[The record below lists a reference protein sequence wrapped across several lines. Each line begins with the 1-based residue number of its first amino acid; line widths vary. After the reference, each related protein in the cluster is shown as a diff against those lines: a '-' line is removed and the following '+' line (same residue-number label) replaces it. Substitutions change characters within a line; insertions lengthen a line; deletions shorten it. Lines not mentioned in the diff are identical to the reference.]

1 MNKFLSMLVLL
12 ICTNLATM
20 FAQNTTLEVDNQY
33 PGWLSSKI
41 PFKDQASVQNLTVTG
56 YINGTDVKFIREL
69 INNRQLSHLDL
80 SDANIIAGGEAY
92 YVPNHNYSY
101 KIDKDNTIGSYMF
114 KTDLTS
120 KGRLIYLS
128 LPKSVTEI
136 NLEYGSLNSGYI
148 NYCNDNLDTLVIGGD
163 LKMLRYM
170 DVCQTKKYLM
180 IREGVDSLNETQIK
194 AKNVHL
200 PTTIKYLNR
209 KTFSIDTVKANI
221 ENIDYFNN
229 RCVYSRYNSNYEIG
243 VLDNDTITLSENLS
257 KWNVNAFRVKDG
269 TTIFLNDKL
278 KEINFNIDFGSSSTW
293 NGGALSAKNL
303 IIHSPNRVPPFR
315 FNNKNLFS
323 TATIYVPK
331 GSVEAYKSQLP
342 WSSATILEEK
352 VPVTG
357 IRFDKENILFSEIGE
372 TALLRATVLP
382 EDADN
387 KNVRWESSNEKV
399 ATVENGIVTC
409 KGYGTA
415 EISATTEDGGFTAV
429 CKVTAE
435 RKEILPTSI
444 TLDKADVTMNV
455 SETTKLKADVW
466 PTDADNKSVIWNSD
480 NEDIAKVSSDGVVT
494 AVKAGKTKVYA
505 TTQANNLK
513 AECEITVLQPVTGI
527 EMDKAS
533 ISFTYIGETVQLTA
547 KLLPEDASNQNVTWE
562 SSDTKVAI
570 VSKGKVVCTG
580 FGTAVIYAVSADGGF
595 MATCI
600 INATTGIEGIT
611 DDAPQKVVKRY
622 DITGQEI
629 SQPVNGINIVKTED
643 GRVLK
648 TSVKRK

>member
-80 SDANIIAGGEAY
+80 SDANIVAGGDAY
-92 YVPNHNYSY
+92 YVDSKVSY
-101 KIDKDNTIGSYMF
+101 KIYKDNTIGSYMF
-114 KTDLTS
+114 TTGYNSKLT
-120 KGRLIYLS
+120 YLS
-128 LPKSVTEI
+128 LPKSVTKI
-136 NLEYGSLNSGYI
+136 NLDNRI
-148 NYCNDNLDTLVIGGD
+148 DYCDDNLDTLVIGGD
-163 LKMLRYM
+163 LKMLRSM

-180 IREGVDSLNETQIK
+180 IREGVDSLNATNIQ
-194 AKNVHL
+194 AKSVHL
-200 PTTIKYLNR
+200 PTTIKYLDR
-209 KTFSIDTVKANI
+209 KTFRIDTVKANI

-229 RCVYSRYNSNYEIG
+229 RCVYSGNSLNYDIG

-303 IIHSPNRVPPFR
+303 IIHSPSRTPIKINS
-315 FNNKNLFS
+315 KGLFS

-342 WSSATILEEK
+342 WSNATILEEK

-455 SETTKLKADVW
+455 GETTKLKADVW
-466 PTDADNKSVIWNSD
+466 PTDADNKSVLWNSD
-480 NEDIAKVSSDGVVT
+480 NENIAKVSSDGVVT

-580 FGTAVIYAVSADGGF
+580 FGTAVISAVSADGGF

-611 DDAPQKVVKRY
+611 DDTPQKVVKRY
-622 DITGQEI
+622 DITGREI

>member
-56 YINGTDVKFIREL
+56 YINGTDVKFIKEL

-80 SDANIIAGGEAY
+80 SDANIVAGGDAFY
-92 YVPNHNYSY
+92 TKRNGYSY
-101 KIDKDNTIGSYMF
+101 KIEEDNAIYEYMF
-114 KTDLTS
+114 ISDK
-120 KGRLIYLS
+120 KMKYLA
-128 LPKSVTEI
+128 LPKTITKFHSV
-136 NLEYGSLNSGYI
+136 SD
-148 NYCNDNLDTLVIGGD
+148 YCSDLDTLVIGGD
-163 LKMLRYM
+163 VKLLSYYSK
-170 DVCQTKKYLM
+170 VEKAKKCLI
-180 IREGVDSLNETQIK
+180 IREGVDSLEPVRDIC
-194 AKNVHL
+194 AKTVHL
-200 PTTIKYLNR
+200 PSTLKYLPLSTFHKDTIK
-209 KTFSIDTVKANI
+209 VNI
-221 ENIDYFNN
+221 ENVDYFEN
-229 RCVYSRYNSNYEIG
+229 RCFSGGLERNLYIG
-243 VLDNDTITLSENLS
+243 VLDKDTISFS
-257 KWNVNAFRVKDG
+257 KDMSTWNANAFLLKDG
-269 TTIFLNDKL
+269 TTIFFNDKL
-278 KEINFNIDFGSSSTW
+278 EKINTLTENGSGSSTYF
-293 NGGALSAKNL
+293 GGALLAKRL
-303 IIHSPNRVPPFR
+303 IIHSPSRTPIKVQGSESVV
-315 FNNKNLFS
+315 KNLLK

-331 GSVEAYKSQLP
+331 GSAEAYKEQLP
-342 WSSATILEEK
+342 WSNATIIER
-352 VPVTG
+352 VPTTG
-357 IRFDKENILFSEIGE
+357 VRLDHENILLSEIGE

-455 SETTKLKADVW
+455 GETTKLKADVW
-466 PTDADNKSVIWNSD
+466 PTDADNKSVLWNSD
-480 NEDIAKVSSDGVVT
+480 NENIAKVSSDGVVT

-547 KLLPEDASNQNVTWE
+547 KLLPEDASNKNVTWE

-622 DITGQEI
+622 DITGREI

-648 TSVKRK
+648 TSVKKN

>member
-12 ICTNLATM
+12 ICTNLATA
-20 FAQNTTLEVDNQY
+20 FAQTTTLEVDNQY

-56 YINGTDVKFIREL
+56 YINGTDVKFIKEL
-69 INNRQLSHLDL
+69 MNNRQLSHLDL
-80 SDANIIAGGEAY
+80 SDANIVAGGEAY
-92 YVPNHNYSY
+92 YDS
-101 KIDKDNTIGSYMF
+101 KITEDNTIGSYMF
-114 KTDLTS
+114 KNDNYKRGLT
-120 KGRLIYLS
+120 YLS
-128 LPKSVTEI
+128 LPKSVKKI
-136 NLEYGSLNSGYI
+136 KLDSGMAYKD
-148 NYCNDNLDTLVIGGD
+148 YCDDNLDTLVIGGD
-163 LKMLRYM
+163 LKMLRAT
-170 DVCQTKKYLM
+170 DVRQPKKYLM
-180 IREGVDSLNETQIK
+180 IREGVDSLNATKIQ
-194 AKNVHL
+194 AKSVHL
-200 PTTIKYLNR
+200 PTTIKYLDR
-209 KTFSIDTVKANI
+209 ETFLIDTIKANI

-229 RCVYSRYNSNYEIG
+229 RCVYSGNSWKFYGIG

-269 TTIFLNDKL
+269 TTIFLNNKL
-278 KEINFNIDFGSSSTW
+278 KEINFNIDDGSSSRW
-293 NGGALSAKNL
+293 YGGALSAKNL

-315 FNNKNLFS
+315 FNNEDLFS

-444 TLDKADVTMNV
+444 ILDKADVTMNV
-455 SETTKLKADVW
+455 GETTKLKADVW

-527 EMDKAS
+527 EMDKSS

-580 FGTAVIYAVSADGGF
+580 FGTAVISAVSADGGF

-611 DDAPQKVVKRY
+611 DDASQKVVKRY
-622 DITGQEI
+622 DITGREI

>member
-1 MNKFLSMLVLL
+1 MNKILSMLVLL

-92 YVPNHNYSY
+92 YTHPAGTLSY

-114 KTDLTS
+114 TTGYNSKLT
-120 KGRLIYLS
+120 YLS
-128 LPKSVTEI
+128 LPKSVTKI
-136 NLEYGSLNSGYI
+136 DLDNRI
-148 NYCNDNLDTLVIGGD
+148 DYCDDNLDTLVIGGD

-180 IREGVDSLNETQIK
+180 IREGVDSLNATNIQ
-194 AKNVHL
+194 AKSVHL
-200 PTTIKYLNR
+200 PTTIKYLDR

-229 RCVYSRYNSNYEIG
+229 RCVYSGKSLNYDIG
-243 VLDNDTITLSENLS
+243 VLDNDTITFSENLS
-257 KWNVNAFRVKDG
+257 KWNVNAFLVKDG
-269 TTIFLNDKL
+269 TTIFLNNKL
-278 KEINFNIDFGSSSTW
+278 KEIIFDMDFGSSSIK
-293 NGGALSAKNL
+293 NEGALSAKNL
-303 IIHSPNRVPPFR
+303 IIHSPSRTPIKIG
-315 FNNKNLFS
+315 NKNLFS

-342 WSSATILEEK
+342 WSNATILEEK

-435 RKEILPTSI
+435 RKEILPTSM

-455 SETTKLKADVW
+455 GETTKLKADVC

-580 FGTAVIYAVSADGGF
+580 FGTAVIYAVSADSGF

-622 DITGQEI
+622 DITGREI

-648 TSVKRK
+648 ISVKRK

>member
-56 YINGTDVKFIREL
+56 YINGTDVKFIKEL
-69 INNRQLSHLDL
+69 INNRQLLHLDL
-80 SDANIIAGGEAY
+80 SDANIVAGGDAY
-92 YVPNHNYSY
+92 YASY
-101 KIDKDNTIGSYMF
+101 KITEDNTIGSYMF
-114 KTDLTS
+114 TNDNYKRRLT
-120 KGRLIYLS
+120 YLS
-128 LPKSVTEI
+128 LPKSVKKI
-136 NLEYGSLNSGYI
+136 KLDSGMSYKD
-148 NYCNDNLDTLVIGGD
+148 YCDDNLDTLVIGGD
-163 LKMLRYM
+163 LKMLRAT
-170 DVCQTKKYLM
+170 DVRQPKKYLM
-180 IREGVDSLNETQIK
+180 IREGVDSLNATHIQ
-194 AKNVHL
+194 AKSVHL
-200 PTTIKYLNR
+200 PTTIKYLDR

-221 ENIDYFNN
+221 ESIDYFNN
-229 RCVYSRYNSNYEIG
+229 RCVYSGNSLNYDIG

-269 TTIFLNDKL
+269 TTIFLNNKL
-278 KEINFNIDFGSSSTW
+278 KEINFNIDFGSSSRW

-303 IIHSPNRVPPFR
+303 IIHSPSRTPI
-315 FNNKNLFS
+315 KIDSKGLFS

-331 GSVEAYKSQLP
+331 GCVEAYKSQLP
-342 WSSATILEEK
+342 WSNATILEEK

-455 SETTKLKADVW
+455 GETTKLKADVW

-533 ISFTYIGETVQLTA
+533 ISFTYIGEIVQLTA
-547 KLLPEDASNQNVTWE
+547 KLLPEDASNKNVTWE

-611 DDAPQKVVKRY
+611 DDAPQKVIKRY

>member
-33 PGWLSSKI
+33 PGWLSNKI
-41 PFKDQASVQNLTVTG
+41 PFKDQASVQNLTITG

-80 SDANIIAGGEAY
+80 SDANIVAGGEAY
-92 YVPNHNYSY
+92 YTYPSNNQSY

-114 KTDLTS
+114 TTDNDCRKLT
-120 KGRLIYLS
+120 YLS
-128 LPKSVTEI
+128 LPKTITEFC
-136 NLEYGSLNSGYI
+136 NYGQKYSQ
-148 NYCNDNLDTLVIGGD
+148 DLDTLVIGGD
-163 LKMLRYM
+163 IKILPDYSNLKAA
-170 DVCQTKKYLM
+170 KKCLI
-180 IREGVDSLNETQIK
+180 IREGVDSLSNSSIQAETV
-194 AKNVHL
+194 NL
-200 PTTIKYLNR
+200 PSTIKYLAYLTFVKDTI
-209 KTFSIDTVKANI
+209 KTNI
-221 ENIDYFNN
+221 ENIDYFENK
-229 RCVYSRYNSNYEIG
+229 CFGGGLYSNLKIG
-243 VLDNDTITLSENLS
+243 VLSNDTIRFS
-257 KWNVNAFRVKDG
+257 KNMSVWNANAFLLKDG
-269 TTIFLNDKL
+269 TTIFLNDQL
-278 KEINFNIDFGSSSTW
+278 KSISLNTTDASGKYTRNY
-293 NGGALSAKNL
+293 GGAFLAKKL
-303 IIHSPNRVPPFR
+303 IIHSPSRIPIKIKGDKNTD
-315 FNNKNLFS
+315 KNLLT

-331 GSVEAYKSQLP
+331 GSAEAYKEQLP
-342 WSSATILEEK
+342 WSNATIIER
-352 VPVTG
+352 VPTTG
-357 IRFDKENILFSEIGE
+357 VRLDHENILLSEIGE

-387 KNVRWESSNEKV
+387 KKVRWESSNEKV

-455 SETTKLKADVW
+455 GETTKLKADVW

-570 VSKGKVVCTG
+570 VSNGKVVCTG

-622 DITGQEI
+622 DITGREI

>member
-1 MNKFLSMLVLL
+1 MNKFLSMLVFM

-80 SDANIIAGGEAY
+80 SDANIVAGGEAY
-92 YVPNHNYSY
+92 YTHPAGTQSY
-101 KIDKDNTIGSYMF
+101 RIDKDNTIGSYMF
-114 KTDLTS
+114 TDYSSKRRLT
-120 KGRLIYLS
+120 YLS
-128 LPKSVTEI
+128 LPKSVTKIELD
-136 NLEYGSLNSGYI
+136 NRLD
-148 NYCNDNLDTLVIGGD
+148 YCNDNLDTLVIGGD
-163 LKMLRYM
+163 LKMLTAL
-170 DVCQTKKYLM
+170 DVHQTKKYLM

-194 AKNVHL
+194 AKIVHL

-269 TTIFLNDKL
+269 TTIFLNNKL
-278 KEINFNIDFGSSSTW
+278 KKIIFDIDFGSSSTW

-315 FNNKNLFS
+315 FNNKDLFS

-387 KNVRWESSNEKV
+387 KNVKWESSNEKV

-444 TLDKADVTMNV
+444 TLDKADITMNV
-455 SETTKLKADVW
+455 GETTKLKAEVW

-547 KLLPEDASNQNVTWE
+547 KLLPEDASNKNVTWE

-580 FGTAVIYAVSADGGF
+580 FGTAVISAVSADGGF

-622 DITGQEI
+622 DITGREI

-648 TSVKRK
+648 ISVKRK

>member
-80 SDANIIAGGEAY
+80 SDANIVAGGDAY
-92 YVPNHNYSY
+92 YVVSKVSY
-101 KIDKDNTIGSYMF
+101 KIYKDNTIGSYMF
-114 KTDLTS
+114 TTGYNSKLT
-120 KGRLIYLS
+120 YLS
-128 LPKSVTEI
+128 LPKSVTKI
-136 NLEYGSLNSGYI
+136 NLDNRI
-148 NYCNDNLDTLVIGGD
+148 DYCDDNLDTLVIGGD
-163 LKMLRYM
+163 LKMLRSM

-180 IREGVDSLNETQIK
+180 IREGVDSLNATNIQ
-194 AKNVHL
+194 AKSVHL
-200 PTTIKYLNR
+200 PTTIKYLDR
-209 KTFSIDTVKANI
+209 KTFRIDTVKANI

-229 RCVYSRYNSNYEIG
+229 RCVYSGNSLNYDIG

-303 IIHSPNRVPPFR
+303 IIHSPSRVPI
-315 FNNKNLFS
+315 KIDSKGLFS

-342 WSSATILEEK
+342 WSNATILEEK

-357 IRFDKENILFSEIGE
+357 IRFDKENIFFSEIRE

-455 SETTKLKADVW
+455 GETTKLKADVW

-547 KLLPEDASNQNVTWE
+547 KLLPEDASNQNITWE

-622 DITGQEI
+622 DITGREI

>member
-80 SDANIIAGGEAY
+80 SDANIVAGGDAY
-92 YVPNHNYSY
+92 YVDSKVSY
-101 KIDKDNTIGSYMF
+101 KIYKDNTIGSYMF
-114 KTDLTS
+114 TTDYNSKLT
-120 KGRLIYLS
+120 YLS
-128 LPKSVTEI
+128 LPKSVTKI
-136 NLEYGSLNSGYI
+136 NLDNRI
-148 NYCNDNLDTLVIGGD
+148 DYCDDNLDTLVIGGD
-163 LKMLRYM
+163 LKMLRSK

-180 IREGVDSLNETQIK
+180 IREGVDSLNATNIQ
-194 AKNVHL
+194 AKSVHL
-200 PTTIKYLNR
+200 PTTIKYLDR
-209 KTFSIDTVKANI
+209 KTFRIDTVKANI

-229 RCVYSRYNSNYEIG
+229 RCVYSGNSLNYDIG

-269 TTIFLNDKL
+269 TTIFLNYKL

-303 IIHSPNRVPPFR
+303 IIHSPSRTPIKINS
-315 FNNKNLFS
+315 KGLFS

-342 WSSATILEEK
+342 WSNATILEEK

-455 SETTKLKADVW
+455 GETTKLKADVW
-466 PTDADNKSVIWNSD
+466 PTDADNKSVLWNSD
-480 NEDIAKVSSDGVVT
+480 NENIAKVSSDGVVT

-580 FGTAVIYAVSADGGF
+580 FGTAVISAVSADGGF

-622 DITGQEI
+622 DIAGREI

-648 TSVKRK
+648 ISVKRK

>member
-80 SDANIIAGGEAY
+80 SDANIVAGGEAY
-92 YVPNHNYSY
+92 YTHPAGTLSY
-101 KIDKDNTIGSYMF
+101 KIDKDNTIGRYMF
-114 KTDLTS
+114 TDYAWKGHLT
-120 KGRLIYLS
+120 YLS

-136 NLEYGSLNSGYI
+136 EIDNSKG
-148 NYCNDNLDTLVIGGD
+148 YCNDNLDTLVIGGD

-229 RCVYSRYNSNYEIG
+229 RCVYSGKSLNYDIG
-243 VLDNDTITLSENLS
+243 VLDNDTITFSENLS
-257 KWNVNAFRVKDG
+257 KWNVNAFLVKDG
-269 TTIFLNDKL
+269 TTIFLNNKL
-278 KEINFNIDFGSSSTW
+278 KEIIFDMDFGSSSIKKE
-293 NGGALSAKNL
+293 GALSAKNL
-303 IIHSPNRVPPFR
+303 IIHSPSRTPIKIG
-315 FNNKNLFS
+315 NKNLFS

-342 WSSATILEEK
+342 WSNATILEEK

-409 KGYGTA
+409 KGYGTT

-455 SETTKLKADVW
+455 GETTKLKADVW

-580 FGTAVIYAVSADGGF
+580 FGTAVISAVSADGGF

-611 DDAPQKVVKRY
+611 DDTPQKVVKRY
-622 DITGQEI
+622 DITGREI
-629 SQPVNGINIVKTED
+629 SQPVNGINIVKTGD

>member
-1 MNKFLSMLVLL
+1 MNKFLIMLVFM

-56 YINGTDVKFIREL
+56 YINGTDVKFIKEL

-80 SDANIIAGGEAY
+80 SDANIVAGGEAY
-92 YVPNHNYSY
+92 FAPNKNYSY
-101 KIDKDNTIGSYMF
+101 KIEKDNTIGSYMF
-114 KTDLTS
+114 TDYINISKRRLT
-120 KGRLIYLS
+120 YLS
-128 LPKSVTEI
+128 LPKSVTKIELD
-136 NLEYGSLNSGYI
+136 NRRGY
-148 NYCNDNLDTLVIGGD
+148 CDDLDTLVIGGD
-163 LKMLRYM
+163 LKMLCDM

-194 AKNVHL
+194 AKIVHL

-243 VLDNDTITLSENLS
+243 VLDNDTITLSENLL

-269 TTIFLNDKL
+269 TTIFLNNKL
-278 KEINFNIDFGSSSTW
+278 KEINFDIDFGSSSTW

-303 IIHSPNRVPPFR
+303 IIHSPSRTPIKINS
-315 FNNKNLFS
+315 KGLFS

-342 WSSATILEEK
+342 WSNATILEEK

-357 IRFDKENILFSEIGE
+357 IRLDKENILLSEIGE

-387 KNVRWESSNEKV
+387 KNVIWESSNEKV

-455 SETTKLKADVW
+455 GETTKLKADVW

-611 DDAPQKVVKRY
+611 DDAPQKVIKRY
-622 DITGQEI
+622 DITGREI

>member
-56 YINGTDVKFIREL
+56 YINGTDVKFIKEL

-80 SDANIIAGGEAY
+80 SNANIVAGGEAY
-92 YVPNHNYSY
+92 FVTSKKNY

-114 KTDLTS
+114 TDYINISKRRLT
-120 KGRLIYLS
+120 YLS
-128 LPKSVTEI
+128 LPKSVTKIELD
-136 NLEYGSLNSGYI
+136 NRSGY
-148 NYCNDNLDTLVIGGD
+148 CDDLDTLVIGGD
-163 LKMLRYM
+163 LKMLCDM

-200 PTTIKYLNR
+200 PTTIKYLER

-269 TTIFLNDKL
+269 TTIFLNNKL
-278 KEINFNIDFGSSSTW
+278 KEIIFNIDFGSSSKW

-315 FNNKNLFS
+315 FNNEDLFS

-357 IRFDKENILFSEIGE
+357 IRFDKENILLSEIGE

-455 SETTKLKADVW
+455 GETTKLKADVW
-466 PTDADNKSVIWNSD
+466 PTNADNKSVIWNSD

-533 ISFTYIGETVQLTA
+533 ISFTYIGETA
-547 KLLPEDASNQNVTWE
+547 KLLPEDASNKNVTWE

-622 DITGQEI
+622 DITGREI

-643 GRVLK
+643 GRVFK
-648 TSVKRK
+648 ISVKKN

>member
-80 SDANIIAGGEAY
+80 SDAHIVAGGEAY
-92 YVPNHNYSY
+92 YTHPAGTQSY
-101 KIDKDNTIGSYMF
+101 RIDKDNTIGSYMF
-114 KTDLTS
+114 TDYSSKRRLT
-120 KGRLIYLS
+120 YLS
-128 LPKSVTEI
+128 LPKSVTKIELD
-136 NLEYGSLNSGYI
+136 NRLD
-148 NYCNDNLDTLVIGGD
+148 YCNDNLDTLVIGGD
-163 LKMLRYM
+163 LKMLTAL
-170 DVCQTKKYLM
+170 DVHQTKKYLM

-194 AKNVHL
+194 AKIVHL

-269 TTIFLNDKL
+269 TTIFLNNKL
-278 KEINFNIDFGSSSTW
+278 KKIIFDIDFGSSSRW

-315 FNNKNLFS
+315 FNNKDLFS

-372 TALLRATVLP
+372 TALLRAIVLP

-444 TLDKADVTMNV
+444 ILDKADVTMNV
-455 SETTKLKADVW
+455 GETTKLKADVW

-513 AECEITVLQPVTGI
+513 AGCEITVLQPVTGI

-580 FGTAVIYAVSADGGF
+580 FGTAVISAVSADGGF

-622 DITGQEI
+622 DITGREI

-643 GRVLK
+643 GRMLK
-648 TSVKRK
+648 ISVKRK

>member
-56 YINGTDVKFIREL
+56 YINGTDVKFIKEL

-80 SDANIIAGGEAY
+80 SDANIVAGGEAY
-92 YVPNHNYSY
+92 YVPNQNYSY
-101 KIDKDNTIGSYMF
+101 KIKEDNTIGSYMF
-114 KTDLTS
+114 TNDNYKRRLT
-120 KGRLIYLS
+120 YLS
-128 LPKSVTEI
+128 LPKSVTKIELD
-136 NLEYGSLNSGYI
+136 NRRG
-148 NYCNDNLDTLVIGGD
+148 YCNDNLDTLVIGGD
-163 LKMLRYM
+163 LKMLCDI

-269 TTIFLNDKL
+269 TTIFLNNKL
-278 KEINFNIDFGSSSTW
+278 KEINFNIDYGSSSEW

-357 IRFDKENILFSEIGE
+357 IRLDKENILLSEIGE

-387 KNVRWESSNEKV
+387 KYVRWESSNEKV
-399 ATVENGIVTC
+399 TTVENGIVTC

-455 SETTKLKADVW
+455 GETTKLKADVW

-547 KLLPEDASNQNVTWE
+547 KLLPKDASNQNVTWE

-611 DDAPQKVVKRY
+611 DDAPQKVIKRY
-622 DITGQEI
+622 DITGREI
-629 SQPVNGINIVKTED
+629 SLPVNGINIVKTED

>member
-1 MNKFLSMLVLL
+1 MYILL
-12 ICTNLATM
+12 
-20 FAQNTTLEVDNQY
+20 
-33 PGWLSSKI
+33 
-41 PFKDQASVQNLTVTG
+41 
-56 YINGTDVKFIREL
+56 
-69 INNRQLSHLDL
+69 
-80 SDANIIAGGEAY
+80 
-92 YVPNHNYSY
+92 
-101 KIDKDNTIGSYMF
+101 
-114 KTDLTS
+114 
-120 KGRLIYLS
+120 
-128 LPKSVTEI
+128 
-136 NLEYGSLNSGYI
+136 
-148 NYCNDNLDTLVIGGD
+148 
-163 LKMLRYM
+163 
-170 DVCQTKKYLM
+170 
-180 IREGVDSLNETQIK
+180 
-194 AKNVHL
+194 
-200 PTTIKYLNR
+200 
-209 KTFSIDTVKANI
+209 
-221 ENIDYFNN
+221 
-229 RCVYSRYNSNYEIG
+229 
-243 VLDNDTITLSENLS
+243 
-257 KWNVNAFRVKDG
+257 
-269 TTIFLNDKL
+269 
-278 KEINFNIDFGSSSTW
+278 
-293 NGGALSAKNL
+293 
-303 IIHSPNRVPPFR
+303 
-315 FNNKNLFS
+315 
-323 TATIYVPK
+323 
-331 GSVEAYKSQLP
+331 
-342 WSSATILEEK
+342 
-352 VPVTG
+352 
-357 IRFDKENILFSEIGE
+357 SEIGE

-455 SETTKLKADVW
+455 GKTTKLKADVW

-494 AVKAGKTKVYA
+494 AVKAGRTKVYA

-622 DITGQEI
+622 DITGREI

>member
-56 YINGTDVKFIREL
+56 YINGTDVKFIKEL

-80 SDANIIAGGEAY
+80 SDANIVAGGEAY
-92 YVPNHNYSY
+92 YVPNQNYSY
-101 KIDKDNTIGSYMF
+101 KIKEDNTIGSYMF
-114 KTDLTS
+114 TNDNYKRRLT
-120 KGRLIYLS
+120 YLS
-128 LPKSVTEI
+128 LPKSVTKIELD
-136 NLEYGSLNSGYI
+136 NRRG
-148 NYCNDNLDTLVIGGD
+148 YCNDNLDTLVIGGD
-163 LKMLRYM
+163 LKMLCDI

-180 IREGVDSLNETQIK
+180 IREGVDSLNATHIQ
-194 AKNVHL
+194 AKSVHL
-200 PTTIKYLNR
+200 PTTIKYLDR

-221 ENIDYFNN
+221 ESIDYFNN
-229 RCVYSRYNSNYEIG
+229 RCVYSGNSLNYDIG
-243 VLDNDTITLSENLS
+243 VLDNDTITFSENLS

-269 TTIFLNDKL
+269 TTIFLNNKL
-278 KEINFNIDFGSSSTW
+278 KEINFNIDFGSSSRW
-293 NGGALSAKNL
+293 NEGALSAKNL

-315 FNNKNLFS
+315 FNNEDLFS

-357 IRFDKENILFSEIGE
+357 IRLDKENILLSEIGE

-455 SETTKLKADVW
+455 GETTKLKADVW

-547 KLLPEDASNQNVTWE
+547 KLLPEDASNKNVTWE

-611 DDAPQKVVKRY
+611 DDTPQKVVKRY
-622 DITGQEI
+622 DITGREI

>member
-41 PFKDQASVQNLTVTG
+41 PFKDQASVQKLTVTG

-69 INNRQLSHLDL
+69 MNNRQLSHLDL
-80 SDANIIAGGEAY
+80 SDANIVAGGEAY
-92 YVPNHNYSY
+92 FDSY
-101 KIDKDNTIGSYMF
+101 KITEDNTIGSYMF
-114 KTDLTS
+114 TADYRHLT
-120 KGRLIYLS
+120 YLS
-128 LPKSVTEI
+128 LPKSVTKIELDNRI
-136 NLEYGSLNSGYI
+136 D
-148 NYCNDNLDTLVIGGD
+148 YCDDNLDTLVIGGD
-163 LKMLRYM
+163 LKMLRSM
-170 DVCQTKKYLM
+170 DVCQAKIYLM
-180 IREGVDSLNETQIK
+180 IREGVDSLNATHIQ
-194 AKNVHL
+194 AKSVHL
-200 PTTIKYLNR
+200 PTTIKYLDR
-209 KTFSIDTVKANI
+209 ETFSIDTVKANI
-221 ENIDYFNN
+221 ENINYFDN
-229 RCVYSRYNSNYEIG
+229 RCVYSGNSSNYDIG
-243 VLDNDTITLSENLS
+243 VLDNDTITFSENLL

-269 TTIFLNDKL
+269 TTIFLNNKL
-278 KEINFNIDFGSSSTW
+278 KEINFDIDFGSSSRW

-303 IIHSPNRVPPFR
+303 IIHSPSRTPIKIG
-315 FNNKNLFS
+315 NKNLFS

-342 WSSATILEEK
+342 WSNATILEEK

-357 IRFDKENILFSEIGE
+357 IRLDKENILLSEIGE

-455 SETTKLKADVW
+455 GETTKLKADVW
-466 PTDADNKSVIWNSD
+466 PTDANNKSVIWNSD

-570 VSKGKVVCTG
+570 VSNGKVVCTG

-622 DITGQEI
+622 DITGREI

-648 TSVKRK
+648 TSVKRKE

>member
-92 YVPNHNYSY
+92 YTHPAGTLSY
-101 KIDKDNTIGSYMF
+101 KIDKDNTIGRYMF
-114 KTDLTS
+114 TDYSWKGHLT
-120 KGRLIYLS
+120 YLS

-136 NLEYGSLNSGYI
+136 EIDNSKG
-148 NYCNDNLDTLVIGGD
+148 YCNDNLDTLVIGGD

-229 RCVYSRYNSNYEIG
+229 RCVYSGKSLNYDIG
-243 VLDNDTITLSENLS
+243 VLDNDTITFSENLS
-257 KWNVNAFRVKDG
+257 KWNVNAFLVKDG
-269 TTIFLNDKL
+269 TTIFLNNKL
-278 KEINFNIDFGSSSTW
+278 KEIIFDMDFGSSSIKKE
-293 NGGALSAKNL
+293 GALSAKNL
-303 IIHSPNRVPPFR
+303 IIHSPSRTPIKIG
-315 FNNKNLFS
+315 NKNLFS

-342 WSSATILEEK
+342 WSNATILEEK

-357 IRFDKENILFSEIGE
+357 IRFDKENILLSEIGE

-409 KGYGTA
+409 KGYGTT

-455 SETTKLKADVW
+455 GETTKLKADVW

-580 FGTAVIYAVSADGGF
+580 FGTAVISAVSADGGF

-622 DITGQEI
+622 DIAGREI

>member
-80 SDANIIAGGEAY
+80 SDANIVAGGDAY
-92 YVPNHNYSY
+92 YVDSKVSY
-101 KIDKDNTIGSYMF
+101 KIYKDNTIGSYMF
-114 KTDLTS
+114 TTGYNSKLT
-120 KGRLIYLS
+120 YLS
-128 LPKSVTEI
+128 LPKSVTKI
-136 NLEYGSLNSGYI
+136 NLDNRI
-148 NYCNDNLDTLVIGGD
+148 DYCDDNLDTLVIGGD
-163 LKMLRYM
+163 LKMLRSM

-180 IREGVDSLNETQIK
+180 IREGVDSLNATNIQ
-194 AKNVHL
+194 AKSVHL
-200 PTTIKYLNR
+200 PTTIKYLDR
-209 KTFSIDTVKANI
+209 KTFRIDTVKANI

-229 RCVYSRYNSNYEIG
+229 RCVYSGNSLNYDIG

-303 IIHSPNRVPPFR
+303 IIHSPSRVPI
-315 FNNKNLFS
+315 KIDSKGLFS

-342 WSSATILEEK
+342 WSNATILEEK

-357 IRFDKENILFSEIGE
+357 IRFDKENIFFSEIRE

-455 SETTKLKADVW
+455 GETTKLKADVW

-547 KLLPEDASNQNVTWE
+547 KLLPEDASNQNITWE

-622 DITGQEI
+622 DITGREI

>member
-56 YINGTDVKFIREL
+56 YINGTDVKFIKEL
-69 INNRQLSHLDL
+69 INNRQLLHLDL
-80 SDANIIAGGEAY
+80 SDANIVAGGEAY
-92 YVPNHNYSY
+92 YVPNQKYSY
-101 KIDKDNTIGSYMF
+101 KIKEDNTIGSYMF
-114 KTDLTS
+114 TNDNYKRRLT
-120 KGRLIYLS
+120 YLS
-128 LPKSVTEI
+128 LPKSVTKIELDNRI
-136 NLEYGSLNSGYI
+136 G
-148 NYCNDNLDTLVIGGD
+148 YCNDNLDTLVIGGD

-180 IREGVDSLNETQIK
+180 IREGVDSLNATHIQ
-194 AKNVHL
+194 AKSVHL
-200 PTTIKYLNR
+200 PTTIKYLDR
-209 KTFSIDTVKANI
+209 ETFLIDTVKANI
-221 ENIDYFNN
+221 ESIDYFNN
-229 RCVYSRYNSNYEIG
+229 RCVYSGHSSNYDIG
-243 VLDNDTITLSENLS
+243 VLDNDTITFSENLS

-269 TTIFLNDKL
+269 TTIFLNNKL
-278 KEINFNIDFGSSSTW
+278 KEINFDIDFGSSSRW

-357 IRFDKENILFSEIGE
+357 IRLDKENILLSEIGE

-415 EISATTEDGGFTAV
+415 EISATTEDGGFTTV

-444 TLDKADVTMNV
+444 TLDKADVIMNV
-455 SETTKLKADVW
+455 GETTKLKADVW

-547 KLLPEDASNQNVTWE
+547 KLLPEDASNKNVTWE

-580 FGTAVIYAVSADGGF
+580 FGTAVIYAVSADGDF

-622 DITGQEI
+622 DIAGQEI

>member
-80 SDANIIAGGEAY
+80 SDANIVAGGEAY
-92 YVPNHNYSY
+92 YTHPAGTLSY
-101 KIDKDNTIGSYMF
+101 KIDKDNTIGRYMF
-114 KTDLTS
+114 TDYAWKGHLT
-120 KGRLIYLS
+120 YLS

-136 NLEYGSLNSGYI
+136 EIDNSKG
-148 NYCNDNLDTLVIGGD
+148 YCNDNLDTLVIGGD

-229 RCVYSRYNSNYEIG
+229 RCVYSGKSLNYDIG
-243 VLDNDTITLSENLS
+243 VLDNDTITFSENLS
-257 KWNVNAFRVKDG
+257 KWNVNAFLVKDG
-269 TTIFLNDKL
+269 TTIFLNNKL
-278 KEINFNIDFGSSSTW
+278 KEIIFDMDFGSSSIKKE
-293 NGGALSAKNL
+293 GALSAKNL
-303 IIHSPNRVPPFR
+303 IIHSPSRTPIKIG
-315 FNNKNLFS
+315 NKNLFS

-342 WSSATILEEK
+342 WSNATILEEK

-399 ATVENGIVTC
+399 ATVENGIVTF

-480 NEDIAKVSSDGVVT
+480 NEDIVKVSSDGVVT

-505 TTQANNLK
+505 TTQSNNLK

-580 FGTAVIYAVSADGGF
+580 FGTAVIYAVSADGDF

-622 DITGQEI
+622 DITGREI
-629 SQPVNGINIVKTED
+629 NQPVNGINIVKTED

>member
-1 MNKFLSMLVLL
+1 MNKFLSMLVFM

-80 SDANIIAGGEAY
+80 SDANIVAGGEAY
-92 YVPNHNYSY
+92 YVDPKVSY
-101 KIDKDNTIGSYMF
+101 KIYKDNTIGSYMF
-114 KTDLTS
+114 ATGYNSKLT
-120 KGRLIYLS
+120 YLS
-128 LPKSVTEI
+128 LPKSVTKI
-136 NLEYGSLNSGYI
+136 NLDYYSDSGYI
-148 NYCNDNLDTLVIGGD
+148 NYCDDNLDTLVIGGD
-163 LKMLRYM
+163 LKMLRAI
-170 DVCQTKKYLM
+170 DVRQPKKYLM
-180 IREGVDSLNETQIK
+180 IREGVDSLNATKIQ
-194 AKNVHL
+194 AKSVHL
-200 PTTIKYLNR
+200 PTTIKYLDR
-209 KTFSIDTVKANI
+209 ETFLIDTVKANI

-229 RCVYSRYNSNYEIG
+229 RCVYSGNSWNFYGIG

-269 TTIFLNDKL
+269 TTIFLNNKL
-278 KEINFNIDFGSSSTW
+278 KEINFNIDYGSSSEW
-293 NGGALSAKNL
+293 YGGALSAKNL

-415 EISATTEDGGFTAV
+415 EISATTEDGGFNAV

-455 SETTKLKADVW
+455 GETTKLKADVW
-466 PTDADNKSVIWNSD
+466 PTDADNKSVLWNSD

-527 EMDKAS
+527 EMDKSS

-622 DITGQEI
+622 DITGREI

>member
-1 MNKFLSMLVLL
+1 MNKFLSMLVLM

-20 FAQNTTLEVDNQY
+20 FAQTTTLEVDNQY

-56 YINGTDVKFIREL
+56 YINGTDVKFIKEL
-69 INNRQLSHLDL
+69 INNRQLLHLDL
-80 SDANIIAGGEAY
+80 SDAHIVAGGEAY
-92 YVPNHNYSY
+92 YDSY
-101 KIDKDNTIGSYMF
+101 KITEDNTIGSYMF
-114 KTDLTS
+114 TNDNYKRRLT
-120 KGRLIYLS
+120 YLS
-128 LPKSVTEI
+128 LPKSVKKIE
-136 NLEYGSLNSGYI
+136 LASGMSYKG
-148 NYCNDNLDTLVIGGD
+148 YCNDNLDTLVIGGD
-163 LKMLRYM
+163 LKMLRYK
-170 DVCQTKKYLM
+170 DVCQAKKYLM
-180 IREGVDSLNETQIK
+180 IREGVDSLNATNIQ
-194 AKNVHL
+194 AKSVHL

-209 KTFSIDTVKANI
+209 ETFWIDTVKANI

-229 RCVYSRYNSNYEIG
+229 RCVYSGNSSYNIG

-257 KWNVNAFRVKDG
+257 KWNVNAFLVKDG
-269 TTIFLNDKL
+269 TTIFLNNKL
-278 KEINFNIDFGSSSTW
+278 KEINFNIDFGSSSRW

-315 FNNKNLFS
+315 FNNKDLFS

-372 TALLRATVLP
+372 TALLRAIVLP

-455 SETTKLKADVW
+455 GETTKLKADVW

-547 KLLPEDASNQNVTWE
+547 KLLPEDASNKNVTWE

-580 FGTAVIYAVSADGGF
+580 FGTAVISAVSADGGF

-600 INATTGIEGIT
+600 INATTGIECIT

-622 DITGQEI
+622 DITGREI

-648 TSVKRK
+648 ISVKRK

>member
-1 MNKFLSMLVLL
+1 MNKFLSMLVLM

-20 FAQNTTLEVDNQY
+20 FAQTTTLEVDNQY

-56 YINGTDVKFIREL
+56 YINGTDVKFIKEL
-69 INNRQLSHLDL
+69 INNRQLLHLDL
-80 SDANIIAGGEAY
+80 SDAHIVAGGEAY
-92 YVPNHNYSY
+92 YDSY
-101 KIDKDNTIGSYMF
+101 KITEDNTIGSYMF
-114 KTDLTS
+114 TNDNYKRRLT
-120 KGRLIYLS
+120 YLS
-128 LPKSVTEI
+128 LPKSVKKIE
-136 NLEYGSLNSGYI
+136 LASGMSYKG
-148 NYCNDNLDTLVIGGD
+148 YCNDNLDTLVIGGE
-163 LKMLRYM
+163 LKMLRYK
-170 DVCQTKKYLM
+170 DVCQAKKYLM
-180 IREGVDSLNETQIK
+180 IREGVDSLNATNIQ
-194 AKNVHL
+194 AKSVHL
-200 PTTIKYLNR
+200 PTTIKYLDR

-229 RCVYSRYNSNYEIG
+229 RCVYSGKSTYDIG
-243 VLDNDTITLSENLS
+243 VLDNDTITFSENLS
-257 KWNVNAFRVKDG
+257 KWNVNAFLVKDG

-278 KEINFNIDFGSSSTW
+278 KEINFNIDFGSSSRW

-315 FNNKNLFS
+315 FNNKDLFS

-372 TALLRATVLP
+372 TALLRAIVLP

-455 SETTKLKADVW
+455 GETTKLKADVW
-466 PTDADNKSVIWNSD
+466 PTDADNKSVLWNSD
-480 NEDIAKVSSDGVVT
+480 NENIAKVSSDGVVT

-580 FGTAVIYAVSADGGF
+580 FGTAVISAVSADGGF

-622 DITGQEI
+622 DITGREI

-648 TSVKRK
+648 ISVKRK

>member
-56 YINGTDVKFIREL
+56 YINGTDVKFIKEL
-69 INNRQLSHLDL
+69 INNRQLLHLDL
-80 SDANIIAGGEAY
+80 SDANIVAGGDAY
-92 YVPNHNYSY
+92 YASY
-101 KIDKDNTIGSYMF
+101 KITEDNTIGSYMF
-114 KTDLTS
+114 TNDNYKRRLT
-120 KGRLIYLS
+120 YLS
-128 LPKSVTEI
+128 LPKSVKKI
-136 NLEYGSLNSGYI
+136 KLDSGMSYKD
-148 NYCNDNLDTLVIGGD
+148 YCDDNLDTLVIGGD
-163 LKMLRYM
+163 LKMLRAT
-170 DVCQTKKYLM
+170 DVRQPKKYLM
-180 IREGVDSLNETQIK
+180 IREGVDSLNATHIQ
-194 AKNVHL
+194 AKSVHL
-200 PTTIKYLNR
+200 PTTIKYLDR

-221 ENIDYFNN
+221 ESIDYFNN
-229 RCVYSRYNSNYEIG
+229 RCVYSGNSLNYDIG

-269 TTIFLNDKL
+269 TTIFLNNKL

-303 IIHSPNRVPPFR
+303 IIHSPSRTPI
-315 FNNKNLFS
+315 KIDSKGLFS

-331 GSVEAYKSQLP
+331 GCVEAYKSQLP
-342 WSSATILEEK
+342 WSNATILEEK

-455 SETTKLKADVW
+455 GKTTKLKADVW

-494 AVKAGKTKVYA
+494 AVKAGRTKVYA
-505 TTQANNLK
+505 TTQVNNLK

-533 ISFTYIGETVQLTA
+533 ISFTHIGETVQLTA

-622 DITGQEI
+622 DITGREI
-629 SQPVNGINIVKTED
+629 SQPINGINIVKTED

-648 TSVKRK
+648 TSLKRK

>member
-56 YINGTDVKFIREL
+56 YINGTDVKFIKEL
-69 INNRQLSHLDL
+69 INNRQLLHLDL
-80 SDANIIAGGEAY
+80 SDANIVAGGEAY
-92 YVPNHNYSY
+92 YVPNQKYSY
-101 KIDKDNTIGSYMF
+101 KIKEDNTIGSYMF
-114 KTDLTS
+114 TNDNYKRRLT
-120 KGRLIYLS
+120 YLS
-128 LPKSVTEI
+128 LPKSVTKIELDNRI
-136 NLEYGSLNSGYI
+136 G
-148 NYCNDNLDTLVIGGD
+148 YCNDNLDTLVIGGD

-180 IREGVDSLNETQIK
+180 IREGVDSLNATHIQ
-194 AKNVHL
+194 AKSVHL
-200 PTTIKYLNR
+200 PTTIKYLDR
-209 KTFSIDTVKANI
+209 ETFLIDTVKANI
-221 ENIDYFNN
+221 ESIDYFNN
-229 RCVYSRYNSNYEIG
+229 RCVYSGNSLNYDIG
-243 VLDNDTITLSENLS
+243 VLDNDTITFSENLS

-269 TTIFLNDKL
+269 TTIFLNNKL
-278 KEINFNIDFGSSSTW
+278 KEINFNIDYGSSSRW
-293 NGGALSAKNL
+293 NEGALSAKNL

-315 FNNKNLFS
+315 FNNEDLFS

-357 IRFDKENILFSEIGE
+357 IRFEKENILFSEIGE
-372 TALLRATVLP
+372 TALLHATVLP

-399 ATVENGIVTC
+399 AKVENDIVTC

-455 SETTKLKADVW
+455 GKTTKLKADVW

-494 AVKAGKTKVYA
+494 AVKAGRTKVYA

-547 KLLPEDASNQNVTWE
+547 KLLPKDASNQNVTWE

-611 DDAPQKVVKRY
+611 DDTPQKVVKRY
-622 DITGQEI
+622 DITGREI

>member
-1 MNKFLSMLVLL
+1 MNKFLSMLVLM

-20 FAQNTTLEVDNQY
+20 FAQTTTLEVDNQY

-56 YINGTDVKFIREL
+56 YINGTDVKFIKEL
-69 INNRQLSHLDL
+69 INNRQLLHLDL
-80 SDANIIAGGEAY
+80 SDAHIVAGGEAY
-92 YVPNHNYSY
+92 YVDSKVSY
-101 KIDKDNTIGSYMF
+101 KIYKDNTIGSYMF
-114 KTDLTS
+114 TTGYNSKLT
-120 KGRLIYLS
+120 YLS
-128 LPKSVTEI
+128 LPKSVTKI
-136 NLEYGSLNSGYI
+136 NLDNRI
-148 NYCNDNLDTLVIGGD
+148 DYCDDNLDTLVIGGD
-163 LKMLRYM
+163 LKMLRSM

-180 IREGVDSLNETQIK
+180 IREGVDSLNATNIQ
-194 AKNVHL
+194 AKSVHL
-200 PTTIKYLNR
+200 PTTIKYLDR
-209 KTFSIDTVKANI
+209 KTFRIDTVKANI

-229 RCVYSRYNSNYEIG
+229 RCVYSGNSLNYDIG

-303 IIHSPNRVPPFR
+303 IIHSPSRVPI
-315 FNNKNLFS
+315 KIDSKGLFS

-342 WSSATILEEK
+342 WSNATILEEK

-357 IRFDKENILFSEIGE
+357 IRFDKENIFFSEIRE

-455 SETTKLKADVW
+455 GETTKLKADVW

-547 KLLPEDASNQNVTWE
+547 KLLPEDASNQNITWE

-622 DITGQEI
+622 DITGREI

>member
-80 SDANIIAGGEAY
+80 SDANIVAGGDAY
-92 YVPNHNYSY
+92 YVDSKVSY
-101 KIDKDNTIGSYMF
+101 KIYKDNTIGSYMF
-114 KTDLTS
+114 TTGYNSKLT
-120 KGRLIYLS
+120 YLS
-128 LPKSVTEI
+128 LPKSVTKI
-136 NLEYGSLNSGYI
+136 NLDNRI
-148 NYCNDNLDTLVIGGD
+148 DYCDDNLDTLVIGGD
-163 LKMLRYM
+163 LKMLRSM

-180 IREGVDSLNETQIK
+180 IREGVDSLNATNIQ
-194 AKNVHL
+194 AKSVHL
-200 PTTIKYLNR
+200 PTTIKYLDR
-209 KTFSIDTVKANI
+209 KTFRIDTVKANI

-229 RCVYSRYNSNYEIG
+229 RCVYSGNSLNYDIG
-243 VLDNDTITLSENLS
+243 VLDNDTITFSENLS
-257 KWNVNAFRVKDG
+257 KWNVNAFLVKDG
-269 TTIFLNDKL
+269 TTIFLNNKL

-303 IIHSPNRVPPFR
+303 IIHSPSRTPIKINS
-315 FNNKNLFS
+315 KGLFS

-342 WSSATILEEK
+342 WSNATILEEK

-455 SETTKLKADVW
+455 GETTKLKADVW
-466 PTDADNKSVIWNSD
+466 PTDADNKSVLWNSD
-480 NEDIAKVSSDGVVT
+480 NEDVAKVSSDGIVT

-580 FGTAVIYAVSADGGF
+580 FGTAVISAVSADGGF

-622 DITGQEI
+622 DIAGREI

>member
-69 INNRQLSHLDL
+69 MNNRQLSHLDL
-80 SDANIIAGGEAY
+80 SDANIVAGGDAY
-92 YVPNHNYSY
+92 YDSY
-101 KIDKDNTIGSYMF
+101 KIKEDNTIGSYMF
-114 KTDLTS
+114 TNDNYKRGLT
-120 KGRLIYLS
+120 YLS
-128 LPKSVTEI
+128 LPKSVKKI
-136 NLEYGSLNSGYI
+136 NLDYYSDSGYI
-148 NYCNDNLDTLVIGGD
+148 NYCDDDLDTLVIGGD
-163 LKMLRYM
+163 LKMLRAI
-170 DVCQTKKYLM
+170 DVRQPKKYLM
-180 IREGVDSLNETQIK
+180 IREGVDSLNATHIQ
-194 AKNVHL
+194 AKSVHL
-200 PTTIKYLNR
+200 PTTIKYLDR

-221 ENIDYFNN
+221 ESIDYFNN
-229 RCVYSRYNSNYEIG
+229 RCVYSGNSLNYDIG
-243 VLDNDTITLSENLS
+243 VLDNDTITFSENLS

-269 TTIFLNDKL
+269 TTIFLNNKL
-278 KEINFNIDFGSSSTW
+278 KEINFDIDFGSSSTW

-303 IIHSPNRVPPFR
+303 IIHSPSRTPIKINS
-315 FNNKNLFS
+315 KGLFS

-342 WSSATILEEK
+342 WSNATILEEK
-352 VPVTG
+352 VPVTE

-399 ATVENGIVTC
+399 ATVENSIVTC

-455 SETTKLKADVW
+455 GETTKLKADVW

-611 DDAPQKVVKRY
+611 DDAPQKVIKRY
-622 DITGQEI
+622 DITGREI